1 MPDSSTSPAN
11 AEPLLV
17 AAPLS
22 WRDACFSLP
31 AIRAL
36 TAAGNPISV
45 LCPEPQSRFWKAA
58 GFDALTA
65 YPAGASARAIAAL
78 INHAPRALLWE
89 AGPAADACAKAGV
102 NERMGLPAPKLAKRL
117 THALERT
124 VKPGPPAHDVSRF
137 LDVAKLL
144 GADPMK
150 AEHFA
155 PIECDQS
162 NPSLLVVPESDYPSI
177 HEWPADRW
185 IELVKELKEAGRQI
199 TIGSIRN
206 GSLAHD
212 IAKQSD
218 CETVPLDPSD
228 PNSFNEYPDLL
239 GADGSLPHLA
249 AAFGTTCAV
258 LFGPAD
264 PELTRPL
271 GKQHL
276 IIRRKV
282 ECSPCFL
289 AKCPIDLRCQ
299 KDLEV
304 ERVLGKLKD
313 FSPA

>member
-1 MPDSSTSPAN
+1 M
-11 AEPLLV
+11 LV
-17 AAPLS
+17 AAPLL
-22 WRDACFSLP
+22 WREACFSLP
-31 AIRAL
+31 AVRAL
-36 TAAGNPISV
+36 AATGTPVSI
-45 LCPEPQSRFWKAA
+45 LCPEPQRRFWSAA

-65 YPAGASARAIAAL
+65 YPAGASARSIAAL

-102 NERMGLPAPKLAKRL
+102 NERIGLPATKLAKRL
-117 THALERT
+117 TRTLERT
-124 VKPGPPAHDVSRF
+124 VKPGPPEHDVTRF
-137 LDVAKLL
+137 LDLVRLL
-144 GADPMK
+144 GAEPMK

-155 PIECDQS
+155 PIECDQ
-162 NPSLLVVPESDYPSI
+162 NKASLLIVPESDYASN

-185 IELVKELKEAGRQI
+185 VELVNHLKDAGRNPI
-199 TIGSIRN
+199 IGLIRK
-206 GSLAHD
+206 GSHAQD
-212 IAKQSD
+212 IANRTE
-218 CETVPLDPSD
+218 CETVTIDPSD
-228 PNSFNEYPDLL
+228 PETFRSFTELL

-289 AKCPIDLRCQ
+289 DKCPIDLRCQ
-299 KDLEV
+299 NDLDV
-304 ERVLGKLKD
+304 ERVIERFASL
-313 FSPA
+313 SPA